1 MFYPQTKSDN
11 DKLENFKAIR
21 EKYKTKLEQGHI
33 VKKSNSI
40 YPRLLDSKKRGKRS
54 AEEVVDHLCIGLLEK
69 PHFSIIYDIIKDNI
83 NIHYDEEAKCF
94 FSNQL
99 LSFINLSP
107 NTPLFNQ
114 NSKLSAILK
123 QIREAKFNAQQL
135 TDISKFV
142 MRLSIGDSWT

>member
-21 EKYKTKLEQGHI
+21 DKYKTKLQEGHI
-33 VKKSNSI
+33 IKKANSI
-40 YPRLLDSKKRGKRS
+40 YPRLDETKKRGKRS
-54 AEEVVDHLCIGLLEK
+54 AEEVVEHLCIGLIDN

-83 NIHYDEEAKCF
+83 EINYDENSKCF
-94 FSNQL
+94 YSTQL

-114 NSKLSAILK
+114 NTKLSDILK
-123 QIREAKFNAQQL
+123 QIKDAKFNAQQL

-142 MRLSIGDSWT
+142 MRLSIY